1 MALAS
6 SRRAPRSD
14 IQVRS
19 SLSLHNI
26 VVDGRRTSV
35 RLEASMWDGLRDIAH
50 RRGMTLNDLVTEIEH
65 NRGTPGLTAAIR
77 VYIVDFYRNA
87 LGMAGRAEGVPRPV

>member
-14 IQVRS
+14 FTPRS

-35 RLEASMWDGLRDIAH
+35 RLEASMWDGLRDIAE
-50 RRGMTLNDLVTEIEH
+50 RRGMSLNDLVSEIER

-77 VYIVDFYRNA
+77 VYIVDFYRRA
-87 LGMAGRAEGVPRPV
+87 LGMTDRPEIAERRI

>member
-6 SRRAPRSD
+6 PRRAPRSG
-14 IQVRS
+14 QSLS

-50 RRGMTLNDLVTEIEH
+50 RRGMSLNDLVSEIER
-65 NRGTPGLTAAIR
+65 NRDTPGLTAAIR
-77 VYIVDFYRNA
+77 VYIVDYYRAA
-87 LGMAGRAEGVPRPV
+87 LGMAGRAEAVSRPA

>member
-6 SRRAPRSD
+6 SRRALRLD
-14 IQVRS
+14 EHARS

-35 RLEASMWDGLRDIAH
+35 RLEASMWDGLRDIAQ
-50 RRGMTLNDLVTEIEH
+50 RRGMSLNDLVTEIER
-65 NRGTPGLTAAIR
+65 NRDTPGLTAAIR

-87 LGMAGRAEGVPRPV
+87 LGLAGRAEGVPQRF